1 METTAYNGI
10 SSSVDTHT
18 DTEQAVEYGYLANEE
33 MQHQLHVRYDTEADV
48 DEETRGNVNNV
59 LAGLNI
65 VYDES
70 SGLLGIVKDQN
81 DGRAVRSSDDNKS
94 DGGKDKKKTD
104 SSGGNGVSLAF
115 EKNPCFDKAQ
125 YSNYDDTLE
134 ITGCFTRGF
143 AMMLGRTRRMSLVP
157 GEVGCG
163 VDITGY
169 F

>member
-1 METTAYNGI
+1 MFKFEAVLPSLKSIKGALGRRRQLLTDNDMGTTAYNGI

-81 DGRAVRSSDDNKS
+81 DGRALRSSDDNKS

-104 SSGGNGVSLAF
+104 
-115 EKNPCFDKAQ
+115 
-125 YSNYDDTLE
+125 
-134 ITGCFTRGF
+134 
-143 AMMLGRTRRMSLVP
+143 
-157 GEVGCG
+157 
-163 VDITGY
+163 
-169 F
+169 